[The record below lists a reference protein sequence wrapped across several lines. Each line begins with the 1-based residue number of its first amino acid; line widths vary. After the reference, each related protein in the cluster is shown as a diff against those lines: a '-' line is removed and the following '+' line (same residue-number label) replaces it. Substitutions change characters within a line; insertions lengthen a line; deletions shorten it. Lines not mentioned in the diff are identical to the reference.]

1 MEIKRKQNKSSIAES
16 EMLNNTLVTLL
27 QDKKANEIVSLD
39 LRQIPEAIADFYI
52 ICHGTSTTQTRAMI
66 DYVEQEMK
74 TQYQTNAL
82 HTEGKQNGEWCLIDF
97 GEVIIHVFIE
107 EKRELYQL
115 EDLWQDA
122 ERIDYN

>member
-1 MEIKRKQNKSSIAES
+1 MEIKRKQRKTLLSES
-16 EMLNNTLVTLL
+16 ELLNNTLVTLL

-39 LRQIPEAIADFYI
+39 LRQIPEAITDFYI
-52 ICHGTSTTQTRAMI
+52 VCHGTSTTQTRAMI

-74 TQYQTNAL
+74 EKFQTNAL

-97 GEVIIHVFIE
+97 GEVIIHVFLE
-107 EKRELYQL
+107 DKRELYQL